1 MNAETIKDFLISLG
15 FDIDEAGGRKF
26 ESVVS
31 GVTMNAIK
39 MGAAVEAAALTVV
52 GFTTKIANSLDRLY
66 WQSQRTGATANNIR
80 AIGYAFSQ
88 AGGSVEGF
96 NGTLDNMARFL
107 RSTPGAEGF
116 LRNLGIQTRDAAGN
130 LRDTAQLVTLVG
142 DKLAKMPYYRA
153 NQYAQ
158 ILGIDESTL
167 LAMRR
172 GVKGFTS
179 DYQSML
185 QATGFD
191 SQKAAEQSNKFMTQ
205 MRGLANLFG
214 IMRDKI
220 GGNLAGGLAGN
231 LESFRKNILLNF
243 PKIEGTITAVLKKVL
258 SLADS
263 IMTLVYRGVQGVGD
277 LMRWW
282 DRLDEKTKGL
292 IKVLGG
298 LLLAWRVLNSAFLKS
313 PIGMITALIAALVLL
328 YDDYQTWKEGGDSLI
343 DWAKWQP
350 SIEKAIT
357 AIKDVVYWFDK
368 GATAIGGWDKAL
380 MAVAAYMGGRWALS
394 MLSAVARVTRGFG
407 PLLAAI
413 AAVETFRKVTD
424 IQEEAKKRGVSPADI
439 IREKMAAN
447 DKEGESFTNNLLGKV
462 GSWWDAARGALHA
475 GNEGVLPSRGLIGR
489 SSTPRGIRNN
499 NPGNLNYV
507 GQNGATLEDHATPR
521 FARFNSAFEGFAAL
535 GKQIKAY
542 YNGTSK
548 AAGYQKLQSVED
560 IISRFAP
567 ASENNTQAYINK
579 LSKMLGVGR
588 GDSLNIQDPKVLA
601 TLMNGITQ
609 IENGKNPYAPEMVL
623 KAAQSTLTTNDN
635 RTSNTS
641 SNNPVYNITVQGG
654 GDPHETARLT
664 GDAVEGVYRRQ
675 TRNMQTQVG

>member
-52 GFTTKIANSLDRLY
+52 GFTTKIASSLDRLY

-96 NGTLDNMARFL
+96 NGTLDNLARFL

-282 DRLDEKTKGL
+282 DRLDDTTKGL

-298 LLLAWRVLNSAFLKS
+298 LLLAWRMLNSAFLTS
-313 PIGMITALIAALVLL
+313 PIGMVTALIAALVAL
-328 YDDYQTWKEGGDSLI
+328 YDDYQVWKEGGDSLI
-343 DWAKWQP
+343 NWGKWKPEIDAAMKGIKELRDSIFSVGQEIAKLLNIDLKSWSLKGDIADLTKQFGEFGKMMTM
-350 SIEKAIT
+350 IGDLINAL
-357 AIKDVVYWFDK
+357 KDGNWSEV
-368 GATAIGGWDKAL
+368 GRLGKAL
-380 MAVAAYMGGRWALS
+380 LSQGRENPDALP
-394 MLSAVARVTRGFG
+394 A
-407 PLLAAI
+407 
-413 AAVETFRKVTD
+413 VTD
-424 IQEEAKKRGVSPADI
+424 SANSAADWVKDKTGFDPRSVGQWIRGQFSG
-439 IREKMAAN
+439 AN
-447 DKEGESFTNNLLGKV
+447 E
-462 GSWWDAARGALHA
+462 
-475 GNEGVLPSRGLIGR
+475 
-489 SSTPRGIRNN
+489 PRGIRNN

-588 GDSLNIQDPKVLA
+588 GDSLNIQDPQVLA

-623 KAAQSTLTTNDN
+623 KAAQSAVGAGG
-635 RTSNTS
+635 SNS
-641 SNNPVYNITVQGG
+641 SVFNINVQGG
-654 GDPHETARLT
+654 GDPRETARLT

>member
-52 GFTTKIANSLDRLY
+52 GFTTKIASSLDRLY

-96 NGTLDNMARFL
+96 NGTLDNLARFL

-263 IMTLVYRGVQGVGD
+263 IMTLVYRGVQGAGD

-282 DRLDEKTKGL
+282 DRLDDTTKGL

-298 LLLAWRVLNSAFLKS
+298 LLLAWRMLNSAFLTS
-313 PIGMITALIAALVLL
+313 PIGMVTALIAALVAL
-328 YDDYQTWKEGGDSLI
+328 YDDYQVWKEGGDSLI
-343 DWAKWQP
+343 NWGKWKPEIDAAMKGIKELRDSIFSVGQEIAKLLNIDLKSWSLKGDIADLTKQFGEFGKMMTM
-350 SIEKAIT
+350 IGDLINAL
-357 AIKDVVYWFDK
+357 KDGNWSEV
-368 GATAIGGWDKAL
+368 GRLGKAL
-380 MAVAAYMGGRWALS
+380 LSQGRENPDALP
-394 MLSAVARVTRGFG
+394 A
-407 PLLAAI
+407 
-413 AAVETFRKVTD
+413 VTD
-424 IQEEAKKRGVSPADI
+424 SANSAADWVKDKTGFDPRSVGQWIRGQFSG
-439 IREKMAAN
+439 AN
-447 DKEGESFTNNLLGKV
+447 E
-462 GSWWDAARGALHA
+462 
-475 GNEGVLPSRGLIGR
+475 
-489 SSTPRGIRNN
+489 PRGIRNN
-499 NPGNLNYV
+499 NPGNLNYI
-507 GQNGATLEDHATPR
+507 GQNGATLEEHATPR

-579 LSKMLGVGR
+579 LSNMLGVGR
-588 GDSLNIQDPKVLA
+588 GDSLNIQDPQVLA

-623 KAAQSTLTTNDN
+623 KAAQSAVGAGG
-635 RTSNTS
+635 SNS
-641 SNNPVYNITVQGG
+641 SVFNINVQGG
-654 GDPHETARLT
+654 GDPRETARLT

>member
-15 FDIDEAGGRKF
+15 FDIDEAGSRNF
-26 ESVVS
+26 ETVVS
-31 GVTMNAIK
+31 GVTMNVVK

-52 GFTTKIANSLDRLY
+52 GFTTKIASGLDRLY

-96 NGTLDNMARFL
+96 NGTLDNLSRFL

-116 LRNLGIQTRDAAGN
+116 LRNLGVQTRDAAGN

-172 GVKGFTS
+172 GVQGFTA
-179 DYQSML
+179 DYQGML

-205 MRGLANLFG
+205 MRGLTNLFG

-243 PKIEGTITAVLKKVL
+243 PKIEGTITALLKKVL

-263 IMTLVYRGVQGVGD
+263 IITLVYRGVQGAGD

-282 DRLDEKTKGL
+282 DRLDDKTKGL
-292 IKVLGG
+292 VKVLGG
-298 LLLAWRVLNSAFLKS
+298 LLVAWKVLNSAFLTS

-350 SIEKAIT
+350 DIEKAKQAMLWIRDKLLEL
-357 AIKDVVYWFDK
+357 KDAVGGWKTTLEIFAGFIAVTWASK
-368 GATAIGGWDKAL
+368 MVGAIGSVTKSVGGLSKAL
-380 MAVAAYMGGRWALS
+380 GG
-394 MLSAVARVTRGFG
+394 
-407 PLLAAI
+407 
-413 AAVETFRKVTD
+413 
-424 IQEEAKKRGVSPADI
+424 
-439 IREKMAAN
+439 
-447 DKEGESFTNNLLGKV
+447 LGKV
-462 GSWWDAARGALHA
+462 GTIGALLALEEQVAKPLEEKFSWLKDNPITNLLNNLPGSDTVNEWGKSILPWRRDEVDQHGQSVKRPRPTKDGAALLGWLQPTLGKLEALYNLPA
-475 GNEGVLPSRGLIGR
+475 GLLRSVAITESSGNQFAVSGAGAKGLFQFMPGTARDMGLRGNDVFDPEKSAAAAAKYLSQLLKMNGGDLEKALASYNWGIGNVQKHGMGLMPQETRNYIPRVLS
-489 SSTPRGIRNN
+489 NM
-499 NPGNLNYV
+499 PGSAGG
-507 GQNGATLEDHATPR
+507 GQGATT
-521 FARFNSAFEGFAAL
+521 FN
-535 GKQIKAY
+535 
-542 YNGTSK
+542 
-548 AAGYQKLQSVED
+548 
-560 IISRFAP
+560 
-567 ASENNTQAYINK
+567 IN
-579 LSKMLGVGR
+579 
-588 GDSLNIQDPKVLA
+588 
-601 TLMNGITQ
+601 
-609 IENGKNPYAPEMVL
+609 
-623 KAAQSTLTTNDN
+623 
-635 RTSNTS
+635 
-641 SNNPVYNITVQGG
+641 VQGG
-654 GDPHETARLT
+654 GDPRETARLT

>member
-31 GVTMNAIK
+31 GVTINAVK

-52 GFTTKIANSLDRLY
+52 GFTTKIASSLDRLY

-96 NGTLDNMARFL
+96 NGTLDNLARFL

-282 DRLDEKTKGL
+282 DRLDDTTKGL

-298 LLLAWRVLNSAFLKS
+298 LLLAWRMLNSAFLTS
-313 PIGMITALIAALVLL
+313 PIGMVTALMAALVAL
-328 YDDYQTWKEGGDSLI
+328 YDDYQVWKEGGDSLI
-343 DWAKWQP
+343 NWGKWKPEIDAAMKGIKELRDSIFSVGQEIAKLLNIDLKSWSLKGDIADLTKQFGEFGKMMKM
-350 SIEKAIT
+350 IGDLINAL
-357 AIKDVVYWFDK
+357 KDGNWSEV
-368 GATAIGGWDKAL
+368 GRLGKAL
-380 MAVAAYMGGRWALS
+380 LSQGQGNPDALP
-394 MLSAVARVTRGFG
+394 A
-407 PLLAAI
+407 
-413 AAVETFRKVTD
+413 VTD
-424 IQEEAKKRGVSPADI
+424 SANSAADWVKDKTGFDPRSVGQWIRGQFSG
-439 IREKMAAN
+439 AN
-447 DKEGESFTNNLLGKV
+447 E
-462 GSWWDAARGALHA
+462 
-475 GNEGVLPSRGLIGR
+475 
-489 SSTPRGIRNN
+489 PRGIRNN

-507 GQNGATLEDHATPR
+507 GQSGATLEDHATPR

-588 GDSLNIQDPKVLA
+588 GDSLNIQDPQVLA

-609 IENGKNPYAPEMVL
+609 IENGKNPYAPDMVL
-623 KAAQSTLTTNDN
+623 KAAQSAVGAGG
-635 RTSNTS
+635 SNS
-641 SNNPVYNITVQGG
+641 SVFNINVQGG
-654 GDPHETARLT
+654 GDPRETARLT

>member
-52 GFTTKIANSLDRLY
+52 GFTTKIASGLDRLY

-96 NGTLDNMARFL
+96 NGTLDNLARFL

-263 IMTLVYRGVQGVGD
+263 IMTLVYRGVQGAGD

-282 DRLDEKTKGL
+282 DRLDDTTKGL

-298 LLLAWRVLNSAFLKS
+298 LLLAWRLLNSAFLTS
-313 PIGMITALIAALVLL
+313 PIGMVTALIAALVAL
-328 YDDYQTWKEGGDSLI
+328 YDDYQVWKEGGDSLI
-343 DWAKWQP
+343 NWGKWKPEIDAAMKGMKELRDSIFSVGREIAKLLNIDLKSWSLKGDIADLTKQFGEFGKMMTM
-350 SIEKAIT
+350 IGDLINAL
-357 AIKDVVYWFDK
+357 KDGNWSEV
-368 GATAIGGWDKAL
+368 GRLGKAL
-380 MAVAAYMGGRWALS
+380 LSQGQGNPDALP
-394 MLSAVARVTRGFG
+394 A
-407 PLLAAI
+407 
-413 AAVETFRKVTD
+413 VTD
-424 IQEEAKKRGVSPADI
+424 SANSAADWVKDKTGFDPRSVGQWIRGQFSG
-439 IREKMAAN
+439 AN
-447 DKEGESFTNNLLGKV
+447 E
-462 GSWWDAARGALHA
+462 
-475 GNEGVLPSRGLIGR
+475 
-489 SSTPRGIRNN
+489 PRGIRNN

-507 GQNGATLEDHATPR
+507 GQNGAMLEDHATPR

-588 GDSLNIQDPKVLA
+588 GDSLNIQDPQVLA

-623 KAAQSTLTTNDN
+623 KAAQSAVGAGG
-635 RTSNTS
+635 SNS
-641 SNNPVYNITVQGG
+641 SVFNINVQGG
-654 GDPHETARLT
+654 GDPRETARLT

>member
-80 AIGYAFSQ
+80 TIGYAFSQ

-96 NGTLDNMARFL
+96 NGTLDNLARFL

-263 IMTLVYRGVQGVGD
+263 IMTLVYRGVQGAGD

-282 DRLDEKTKGL
+282 DRLDDTTKGL

-298 LLLAWRVLNSAFLKS
+298 LLLAWRMLNSAFLTS
-313 PIGMITALIAALVLL
+313 PIGMVTALIAALVAL
-328 YDDYQTWKEGGDSLI
+328 YDDYQVWKEGGDSLI
-343 DWAKWQP
+343 NWGKWKPEIDAAMKGIKELRDSIFSVGQEIAKLLNIDLKSWSLKGDIADLTKQFGEFGKMMTM
-350 SIEKAIT
+350 IGDLINAL
-357 AIKDVVYWFDK
+357 KDGNWSEV
-368 GATAIGGWDKAL
+368 GRLGKAL
-380 MAVAAYMGGRWALS
+380 LSQGQGNPDALP
-394 MLSAVARVTRGFG
+394 A
-407 PLLAAI
+407 
-413 AAVETFRKVTD
+413 VTD
-424 IQEEAKKRGVSPADI
+424 SANSAAEWVKDKTGFDPRSVGQWIRGQFS
-439 IREKMAAN
+439 
-447 DKEGESFTNNLLGKV
+447 G
-462 GSWWDAARGALHA
+462 
-475 GNEGVLPSRGLIGR
+475 GNE
-489 SSTPRGIRNN
+489 PRGIRNN

-588 GDSLNIQDPKVLA
+588 GDSLNIQDPQVLA

-623 KAAQSTLTTNDN
+623 KAAQSAVGAGG
-635 RTSNTS
+635 SNS
-641 SNNPVYNITVQGG
+641 SVFNINVQGG
-654 GDPHETARLT
+654 GDPRETARLT

>member
-52 GFTTKIANSLDRLY
+52 GFTTKIASSLDRLY

-96 NGTLDNMARFL
+96 NGTLDNLARFL

-263 IMTLVYRGVQGVGD
+263 IMTLVYRGVQGAGD

-282 DRLDEKTKGL
+282 DRLDDTTKGL

-298 LLLAWRVLNSAFLKS
+298 LLLAWRMLNSAFLTS
-313 PIGMITALIAALVLL
+313 PIGMVTALIAALVAL
-328 YDDYQTWKEGGDSLI
+328 YDDYQVWKEGGDSLI
-343 DWAKWQP
+343 NWGKWNPEIDAAVKGIKELRDSIFSVGQEIAKLLNIDLKSWSLKGDIADLTKQFGEFGKMMTM
-350 SIEKAIT
+350 IGDLINAL
-357 AIKDVVYWFDK
+357 KDGNWSEV
-368 GATAIGGWDKAL
+368 GRLGKAL
-380 MAVAAYMGGRWALS
+380 LSQGQGNPDALP
-394 MLSAVARVTRGFG
+394 A
-407 PLLAAI
+407 
-413 AAVETFRKVTD
+413 VTD
-424 IQEEAKKRGVSPADI
+424 SANSAADWVKDKTGFDPRSVGQWIRGQFSG
-439 IREKMAAN
+439 AN
-447 DKEGESFTNNLLGKV
+447 E
-462 GSWWDAARGALHA
+462 
-475 GNEGVLPSRGLIGR
+475 
-489 SSTPRGIRNN
+489 PRGIRNN

-507 GQNGATLEDHATPR
+507 GQNGATLEEHSTPR

-588 GDSLNIQDPKVLA
+588 GDLLNIQDPQVLA

-623 KAAQSTLTTNDN
+623 KAAQSAVGAGG
-635 RTSNTS
+635 SNS
-641 SNNPVYNITVQGG
+641 SVFNINVQGG
-654 GDPHETARLT
+654 GDPRETARLT

>member
-52 GFTTKIANSLDRLY
+52 GFTTKIASSLDRLY

-96 NGTLDNMARFL
+96 NGTLDNLARFL

-263 IMTLVYRGVQGVGD
+263 IMTLVYRGVQGAGD

-282 DRLDEKTKGL
+282 DRLDDTTKGL

-298 LLLAWRVLNSAFLKS
+298 LLLAWRLLNSAFLTS
-313 PIGMITALIAALVLL
+313 PIGMVTALIAALVAL
-328 YDDYQTWKEGGDSLI
+328 YDDYQVWKEGGDSLI
-343 DWAKWQP
+343 NWGKWKPEIDAAMKGIKELRDSIFSVGQEIAKLLNIDLKSWSLKGDIADLTKQFGEFGKMMTM
-350 SIEKAIT
+350 IGDLINAL
-357 AIKDVVYWFDK
+357 KDGNWSEV
-368 GATAIGGWDKAL
+368 GRLGKAL
-380 MAVAAYMGGRWALS
+380 LSQGQGNPDALP
-394 MLSAVARVTRGFG
+394 A
-407 PLLAAI
+407 
-413 AAVETFRKVTD
+413 VTD
-424 IQEEAKKRGVSPADI
+424 SANSAADWVKDKTGFDPRSVGQWIRGQFSG
-439 IREKMAAN
+439 AN
-447 DKEGESFTNNLLGKV
+447 E
-462 GSWWDAARGALHA
+462 
-475 GNEGVLPSRGLIGR
+475 
-489 SSTPRGIRNN
+489 PRGIRNN

-588 GDSLNIQDPKVLA
+588 GDSLNIQDPQVLA

-623 KAAQSTLTTNDN
+623 KAAQSAVGAGG
-635 RTSNTS
+635 SNS
-641 SNNPVYNITVQGG
+641 SVFNINVQGG
-654 GDPHETARLT
+654 GDPRETARLT

>member
-39 MGAAVEAAALTVV
+39 MGTAVEAAALTVV
-52 GFTTKIANSLDRLY
+52 GFTTKIASSLDRLY

-96 NGTLDNMARFL
+96 NGTLDNLARFL

-263 IMTLVYRGVQGVGD
+263 IMTLVYRGVQGAGD

-282 DRLDEKTKGL
+282 DRLDDTTKGL

-298 LLLAWRVLNSAFLKS
+298 LLLAWRMLNSAFLTS
-313 PIGMITALIAALVLL
+313 PIGMVTALIAALVAL
-328 YDDYQTWKEGGDSLI
+328 YDDYQVWKEGGDSLI
-343 DWAKWQP
+343 NWGKWKPEIDAAMKGMKELRDSIFSVGQEIAKLLNIDLKSWSLKGDIADLTKQFGEFGKMMTM
-350 SIEKAIT
+350 IGDLINAL
-357 AIKDVVYWFDK
+357 KDGNWSEV
-368 GATAIGGWDKAL
+368 GRLGKAL
-380 MAVAAYMGGRWALS
+380 LSQGRENPDALP
-394 MLSAVARVTRGFG
+394 A
-407 PLLAAI
+407 
-413 AAVETFRKVTD
+413 VTD
-424 IQEEAKKRGVSPADI
+424 SANSAADWVKDKTGFDPRSVGQWIRGQFSG
-439 IREKMAAN
+439 AN
-447 DKEGESFTNNLLGKV
+447 E
-462 GSWWDAARGALHA
+462 
-475 GNEGVLPSRGLIGR
+475 
-489 SSTPRGIRNN
+489 PRGIRNN

-507 GQNGATLEDHATPR
+507 GQNSATLEDHATPR

-588 GDSLNIQDPKVLA
+588 GDSLNIQDPQVLA

-623 KAAQSTLTTNDN
+623 KAAQSAVGAGG
-635 RTSNTS
+635 SNS
-641 SNNPVYNITVQGG
+641 SVFNINVQGG
-654 GDPHETARLT
+654 GDPRETARLT

>member
-39 MGAAVEAAALTVV
+39 MGAAVEAAALTIV
-52 GFTTKIANSLDRLY
+52 GFTTKIASSLDRLY

-96 NGTLDNMARFL
+96 NGTLDNLARFL

-263 IMTLVYRGVQGVGD
+263 IMTLVYRGVQGAGD

-282 DRLDEKTKGL
+282 DRLDDTTKGL

-298 LLLAWRVLNSAFLKS
+298 LLLAWRMLNSAFLTS
-313 PIGMITALIAALVLL
+313 PIGMVTVLIAALVAL
-328 YDDYQTWKEGGDSLI
+328 YDDYQVWKEGGDSLI
-343 DWAKWQP
+343 NWGKWKPEIDAAMKGIKELRDSIFSVGQEIAKLLNIDLKSWSLKGDIADLTKQFGEFGKMMTM
-350 SIEKAIT
+350 IGDLINAL
-357 AIKDVVYWFDK
+357 KDGNWSEV
-368 GATAIGGWDKAL
+368 GRLGKAL
-380 MAVAAYMGGRWALS
+380 LSQGQGNPDALP
-394 MLSAVARVTRGFG
+394 A
-407 PLLAAI
+407 
-413 AAVETFRKVTD
+413 VTD
-424 IQEEAKKRGVSPADI
+424 SANSAADWVKDKTGFDPRSVGQWIRGQFSG
-439 IREKMAAN
+439 AN
-447 DKEGESFTNNLLGKV
+447 E
-462 GSWWDAARGALHA
+462 
-475 GNEGVLPSRGLIGR
+475 
-489 SSTPRGIRNN
+489 PRGIRNN

-588 GDSLNIQDPKVLA
+588 GDSLNIQDPQVLA

-623 KAAQSTLTTNDN
+623 KAAQSAVGAGG
-635 RTSNTS
+635 SNS
-641 SNNPVYNITVQGG
+641 SVFNINVQGG
-654 GDPHETARLT
+654 GDPRETARLT

>member
-26 ESVVS
+26 EAVVS
-31 GVTMNAIK
+31 GVTLNVIK
-39 MGAAVEAAALTVV
+39 MGVAVEAAALTVV
-52 GFTTKIANSLDRLY
+52 GFTTKIASGLDKLY

-96 NGTLDNMARFL
+96 NGTLDNLSRFL

-116 LRNLGIQTRDAAGN
+116 LRNLGIQTRDANGN

-158 ILGIDESTL
+158 ILGIDENTL

-172 GVKGFTS
+172 GVQGFTS
-179 DYQSML
+179 DYQGML

-205 MRGLANLFG
+205 MRGLTSLFG

-220 GGNLAGGLAGN
+220 GGNLAGGLADN
-231 LESFRKNILLNF
+231 LERLRKNILLNF

-277 LMRWW
+277 LIKWW
-282 DRLDEKTKGL
+282 DKLDSGTQHL
-292 IKVLGG
+292 IQVLGG
-298 LLLAWRVLNSAFLKS
+298 LLVAWRVLNSAFLTS
-313 PIGMITALIAALVLL
+313 PIGIISALAASLVLL
-328 YDDYQTWKEGGDSLI
+328 YDDYKTWKEGGNSLI
-343 DWAKWQP
+343 DWKSWEPGVKKAEKFIDDI
-350 SIEKAIT
+350 SKAI
-357 AIKDVVYWFDK
+357 K
-368 GATAIGGWDKAL
+368 
-380 MAVAAYMGGRWALS
+380 S
-394 MLSAVARVTRGFG
+394 
-407 PLLAAI
+407 
-413 AAVETFRKVTD
+413 
-424 IQEEAKKRGVSPADI
+424 
-439 IREKMAAN
+439 
-447 DKEGESFTNNLLGKV
+447 LGKV
-462 GSWWDAARGALHA
+462 LDDFQAKHKWAADFIQKGALPGEDAVSDAGTKFRTWLKDKTGISINLDEEPKQHA
-475 GNEGVLPSRGLIGR
+475 QSA
-489 SSTPRGIRNN
+489 SAPRGIRNN

-507 GQNGATLEDHATPR
+507 GQNGATLENHATPR

-567 ASENNTQAYINK
+567 ASENNTQGYINK

-588 GDSLNIQDPKVLA
+588 GDSLNIHDPQVLA

-623 KAAQSTLTTNDN
+623 KAAQSTVGAGGG
-635 RTSNTS
+635 
-641 SNNPVYNITVQGG
+641 SNNPVFNIKVQGG
-654 GDPHETARLT
+654 GDPRETARLT
-664 GDAVEGVYRRQ
+664 GNAVEGVYRRQ
-675 TRNMQTQVG
+675 IRNMQSQVG

>member
-96 NGTLDNMARFL
+96 NGTLDNLARFL

-243 PKIEGTITAVLKKVL
+243 PKIEGTITAMLKKVL

-263 IMTLVYRGVQGVGD
+263 IMTLVYRGVQGAGD

-282 DRLDEKTKGL
+282 DRLDDTTKGL

-298 LLLAWRVLNSAFLKS
+298 LLLAWRMLNSAFLTS
-313 PIGMITALIAALVLL
+313 PIGMVTALIAALVAL
-328 YDDYQTWKEGGDSLI
+328 YDDYQVWKEGGDSLI
-343 DWAKWQP
+343 NWGKWKPEIDAAMKGMKELRDSIFSVGQEIAKLLNIDLKSWSLKGDIADLTKQFGEFGKMMTM
-350 SIEKAIT
+350 IGDLINAL
-357 AIKDVVYWFDK
+357 KDGNWSEV
-368 GATAIGGWDKAL
+368 GRLGKAL
-380 MAVAAYMGGRWALS
+380 LSQGKGNPDALP
-394 MLSAVARVTRGFG
+394 A
-407 PLLAAI
+407 
-413 AAVETFRKVTD
+413 VTD
-424 IQEEAKKRGVSPADI
+424 SANSAAEWVKDKTGFDPRSVGQWIRGQFS
-439 IREKMAAN
+439 
-447 DKEGESFTNNLLGKV
+447 G
-462 GSWWDAARGALHA
+462 
-475 GNEGVLPSRGLIGR
+475 GNE
-489 SSTPRGIRNN
+489 PRGIRNN

-588 GDSLNIQDPKVLA
+588 GDSLNIQDPQVLA

-623 KAAQSTLTTNDN
+623 KAAQSAVGAGG
-635 RTSNTS
+635 SNS
-641 SNNPVYNITVQGG
+641 SVFNINVQGG
-654 GDPHETARLT
+654 GDPRETARLT

>member
-31 GVTMNAIK
+31 GVAMNAIK

-52 GFTTKIANSLDRLY
+52 GFTTKIASGLDRLY

-96 NGTLDNMARFL
+96 NGTLDNLARFL

-263 IMTLVYRGVQGVGD
+263 IMTLVYRGVQGAGD

-282 DRLDEKTKGL
+282 DRLDDTTKGL

-298 LLLAWRVLNSAFLKS
+298 LLLAWRMLNSAFLTS
-313 PIGMITALIAALVLL
+313 PIGMVTALIAALVAL
-328 YDDYQTWKEGGDSLI
+328 YDDYQVWKEGGDSLI
-343 DWAKWQP
+343 NWGKWKPEIDAAMKGMKELRDSIFSVGQEIAKLLNIDLKSWSLKGDIADLTKQFGEFGKMMTM
-350 SIEKAIT
+350 IGDLINAL
-357 AIKDVVYWFDK
+357 KDGNWSEVRRL
-368 GATAIGGWDKAL
+368 GKAL
-380 MAVAAYMGGRWALS
+380 LSQGKGNPDALP
-394 MLSAVARVTRGFG
+394 A
-407 PLLAAI
+407 
-413 AAVETFRKVTD
+413 VTD
-424 IQEEAKKRGVSPADI
+424 SANSAADWVKDKTGFDPRSVGQWIRGQFSG
-439 IREKMAAN
+439 AN
-447 DKEGESFTNNLLGKV
+447 E
-462 GSWWDAARGALHA
+462 
-475 GNEGVLPSRGLIGR
+475 
-489 SSTPRGIRNN
+489 PRGIRNN

-588 GDSLNIQDPKVLA
+588 GDSLNIQDPQVLA

-623 KAAQSTLTTNDN
+623 KAAQSAVGAGG
-635 RTSNTS
+635 SNS
-641 SNNPVYNITVQGG
+641 SVFNINVQGG
-654 GDPHETARLT
+654 GDPRETARLT

>member
-39 MGAAVEAAALTVV
+39 MGAAVEAAALTIV

-88 AGGSVEGF
+88 AGGSVEGV
-96 NGTLDNMARFL
+96 NGTLDNLARFL

-205 MRGLANLFG
+205 MRGLASLFG

-263 IMTLVYRGVQGVGD
+263 IMTLVYRGVQGAGD

-282 DRLDEKTKGL
+282 DRLDDTTKGL

-298 LLLAWRVLNSAFLKS
+298 LLLAWRMLNSAFLTS
-313 PIGMITALIAALVLL
+313 PIGMVTALIAALVAL
-328 YDDYQTWKEGGDSLI
+328 YDDYQVWKEGGDSLI
-343 DWAKWQP
+343 NWGKWKPEIDAAMKGIKELRDSIFSVGQEIAKLLNIDLKSWSLKGDIADLTKQFGEFGKMMTM
-350 SIEKAIT
+350 IGDLINAL
-357 AIKDVVYWFDK
+357 KDGNWSEV
-368 GATAIGGWDKAL
+368 GRLGKAL
-380 MAVAAYMGGRWALS
+380 LSQGKGNPDALP
-394 MLSAVARVTRGFG
+394 A
-407 PLLAAI
+407 
-413 AAVETFRKVTD
+413 VTD
-424 IQEEAKKRGVSPADI
+424 SANSAAEWVKDKTGFDPRSVGQWIRGQFS
-439 IREKMAAN
+439 
-447 DKEGESFTNNLLGKV
+447 G
-462 GSWWDAARGALHA
+462 
-475 GNEGVLPSRGLIGR
+475 GNE
-489 SSTPRGIRNN
+489 PRGIRNN

-588 GDSLNIQDPKVLA
+588 GDSLNIQDPQVLA

-623 KAAQSTLTTNDN
+623 KAAQSAVGAGGLN
-635 RTSNTS
+635 S
-641 SNNPVYNITVQGG
+641 SVFNINVQGG
-654 GDPHETARLT
+654 GDPRETARLT

>member
-26 ESVVS
+26 ESMVS

-52 GFTTKIANSLDRLY
+52 GFTTKIASGLDRLY

-96 NGTLDNMARFL
+96 NGTLDNLARFL

-263 IMTLVYRGVQGVGD
+263 IMTLVYRGVQGAGD

-282 DRLDEKTKGL
+282 NRLDDTTKGL

-298 LLLAWRVLNSAFLKS
+298 LLLAWRMLNSAFLTS
-313 PIGMITALIAALVLL
+313 PIGMVTALIAALVAL
-328 YDDYQTWKEGGDSLI
+328 YDDYQVWKEGGDSLI
-343 DWAKWQP
+343 NWGKWKPEIDAAMKGMKELRDSIFSVGQEIAKLLNIDLKSWSLKGDIADLTKQFGEFGKMMTM
-350 SIEKAIT
+350 IGDLINAL
-357 AIKDVVYWFDK
+357 KDGNWSEV
-368 GATAIGGWDKAL
+368 GRLGKAL
-380 MAVAAYMGGRWALS
+380 LSQGKGNPDALP
-394 MLSAVARVTRGFG
+394 A
-407 PLLAAI
+407 
-413 AAVETFRKVTD
+413 VTD
-424 IQEEAKKRGVSPADI
+424 SANSAADWVKDKTGFDPRSVGQWIRGQFSG
-439 IREKMAAN
+439 AN
-447 DKEGESFTNNLLGKV
+447 E
-462 GSWWDAARGALHA
+462 
-475 GNEGVLPSRGLIGR
+475 
-489 SSTPRGIRNN
+489 PRGIRNN

-588 GDSLNIQDPKVLA
+588 GDSLNIQDPQVLA

-623 KAAQSTLTTNDN
+623 KAAQSAVGVGG
-635 RTSNTS
+635 SNS
-641 SNNPVYNITVQGG
+641 SVFNINVQGG
-654 GDPHETARLT
+654 GDPRETARLT

>member
-52 GFTTKIANSLDRLY
+52 GFTTKIASGLDRLY

-243 PKIEGTITAVLKKVL
+243 PKIEGTITAMLKKVL

-263 IMTLVYRGVQGVGD
+263 IMTLVYRGVQGAGD

-282 DRLDEKTKGL
+282 DRLDDTTKGL

-298 LLLAWRVLNSAFLKS
+298 LLVAWRMLNSAFLTS
-313 PIGMITALIAALVLL
+313 PIGMVTALIAALVAL
-328 YDDYQTWKEGGDSLI
+328 YDDYQVWKEGGDSLI
-343 DWAKWQP
+343 NWGKWKPEIDAAMKGMKELRGSIFNVGQEIAKLMNIDLKSWSLKGDIADLTKQFGEFGKMVTM
-350 SIEKAIT
+350 IGDLINAL
-357 AIKDVVYWFDK
+357 KDGNWSEV
-368 GATAIGGWDKAL
+368 GRLGKAL
-380 MAVAAYMGGRWALS
+380 LSQGRENPDALP
-394 MLSAVARVTRGFG
+394 A
-407 PLLAAI
+407 
-413 AAVETFRKVTD
+413 VTD
-424 IQEEAKKRGVSPADI
+424 SANNAADWVKDKTGFDPRSVGQWIRGQFSG
-439 IREKMAAN
+439 AN
-447 DKEGESFTNNLLGKV
+447 E
-462 GSWWDAARGALHA
+462 
-475 GNEGVLPSRGLIGR
+475 
-489 SSTPRGIRNN
+489 PRGIRNN

-588 GDSLNIQDPKVLA
+588 GDSLNIQDPQVLA

>member
-15 FDIDEAGGRKF
+15 FDIDDAGSRKF

-31 GVTMNAIK
+31 GVTLNVIK

-52 GFTTKIANSLDRLY
+52 GFTTKIASGLDKLY

-96 NGTLDNMARFL
+96 NGTLDNVARFL

-116 LRNLGIQTRDAAGN
+116 LRNLGIQTRDANGN

-158 ILGIDESTL
+158 ILGIDENTL

-172 GVKGFTS
+172 GVQGFTS
-179 DYQSML
+179 DYQGML

-205 MRGLANLFG
+205 MRGLTSLFG

-220 GGNLAGGLAGN
+220 GGNLAGGLADN
-231 LESFRKNILLNF
+231 IERFRKNILLNF

-263 IMTLVYRGVQGVGD
+263 IMTLVYRGIQGVGD
-277 LMRWW
+277 LMKWW
-282 DRLDEKTKGL
+282 DRLDDKTKGL

-298 LLLAWRVLNSAFLKS
+298 LLVAWRLLNSAFLTS

-350 SIEKAIT
+350 DIEKAKH
-357 AIKDVVYWFDK
+357 A
-368 GATAIGGWDKAL
+368 
-380 MAVAAYMGGRWALS
+380 
-394 MLSAVARVTRGFG
+394 MLW
-407 PLLAAI
+407 
-413 AAVETFRKVTD
+413 
-424 IQEEAKKRGVSPADI
+424 
-439 IREKMAAN
+439 IREKLLDLKDAVGGWQTALEIFAGFIAVTWAA
-447 DKEGESFTNNLLGKV
+447 KMVGAIGSVTKSVGGLSKALGGLGKM
-462 GSWWDAARGALHA
+462 GTIGALLAIEEQVAKPLEEKYSWLKNNPITRFLNNPPGMDAVDEWGKKILPWRRDEPEQHA
-475 GNEGVLPSRGLIGR
+475 QSA
-489 SSTPRGIRNN
+489 SAPRGIRNN

-507 GQNGATLEDHATPR
+507 GQNGATLENHATPR

-567 ASENNTQAYINK
+567 ASENNTQGYIDK

-623 KAAQSTLTTNDN
+623 KAAESSLTTNDN
-635 RTSNTS
+635 RTNS
-641 SNNPVYNITVQGG
+641 SNPIFQISVQGG
-654 GDPHETARLT
+654 GDPRETARLT

-675 TRNMQTQVG
+675 TRNLQTQVG

>member
-31 GVTMNAIK
+31 GVTMNAVK

-52 GFTTKIANSLDRLY
+52 GFTTKIASSLDRLY

-96 NGTLDNMARFL
+96 NGTLDNLARFL

-263 IMTLVYRGVQGVGD
+263 IMTLVYRGVQGAGD

-282 DRLDEKTKGL
+282 DRLDDTTKGL

-298 LLLAWRVLNSAFLKS
+298 LLLAWRMLNSAFLTS
-313 PIGMITALIAALVLL
+313 PIGMVTALIAALVAL
-328 YDDYQTWKEGGDSLI
+328 YDDYQVWKEGGDSLI
-343 DWAKWQP
+343 NWGKWKPEIDAAMKGMKELRDSIFSVGQEIAKLLNIDLKSWSLKGDIADLTKQFGEFGKMMTM
-350 SIEKAIT
+350 IGDLINAL
-357 AIKDVVYWFDK
+357 KDGNWSEV
-368 GATAIGGWDKAL
+368 GRLGKAL
-380 MAVAAYMGGRWALS
+380 LSQGKGNPDALP
-394 MLSAVARVTRGFG
+394 A
-407 PLLAAI
+407 
-413 AAVETFRKVTD
+413 VTD
-424 IQEEAKKRGVSPADI
+424 SANSAAEWVKDKTGFDPRSVGQWIRGQFS
-439 IREKMAAN
+439 
-447 DKEGESFTNNLLGKV
+447 G
-462 GSWWDAARGALHA
+462 
-475 GNEGVLPSRGLIGR
+475 GNE
-489 SSTPRGIRNN
+489 PRGIRNN

-588 GDSLNIQDPKVLA
+588 GDSLNIQDPQVLA

-623 KAAQSTLTTNDN
+623 KAAQSAVGAGG
-635 RTSNTS
+635 SNS
-641 SNNPVYNITVQGG
+641 SVFNINVQGG
-654 GDPHETARLT
+654 GDPRETARLT

>member
-31 GVTMNAIK
+31 GVTMSAIK

-52 GFTTKIANSLDRLY
+52 GFTTKIASGLDRLY

-96 NGTLDNMARFL
+96 NGTLDNLARFL

-263 IMTLVYRGVQGVGD
+263 IMTLVYRGVQGAGD

-282 DRLDEKTKGL
+282 DRLDDKTKGL

-298 LLLAWRVLNSAFLKS
+298 LLVAWRVLNSAFVNS
-313 PIGMITALIAALVLL
+313 PIGMITALAATLIAL
-328 YDDYQTWKEGGDSLI
+328 YDDYRTWKEGGDSLI
-343 DWAKWQP
+343 NWGKWKPEIDAAMKGIKELRDSIFSVGQEIAKLLNIDLKSWSLKGDIADLTKQFGEFGKMMTM
-350 SIEKAIT
+350 IGDLINAL
-357 AIKDVVYWFDK
+357 KDGNWSEV
-368 GATAIGGWDKAL
+368 GRLGKAL
-380 MAVAAYMGGRWALS
+380 LSQGQGNPDALP
-394 MLSAVARVTRGFG
+394 A
-407 PLLAAI
+407 
-413 AAVETFRKVTD
+413 VTD
-424 IQEEAKKRGVSPADI
+424 SANSAADWVKDKTGFDPRSVGQWIRGQFSG
-439 IREKMAAN
+439 AN
-447 DKEGESFTNNLLGKV
+447 E
-462 GSWWDAARGALHA
+462 
-475 GNEGVLPSRGLIGR
+475 
-489 SSTPRGIRNN
+489 PRGIRNN

-588 GDSLNIQDPKVLA
+588 GDSLNIQDPQVLA

-623 KAAQSTLTTNDN
+623 KAAQSAVGAGG
-635 RTSNTS
+635 SNS
-641 SNNPVYNITVQGG
+641 SVFNINVQGG
-654 GDPHETARLT
+654 GDPRETARLT

>member
-1 MNAETIKDFLISLG
+1 M
-15 FDIDEAGGRKF
+15 
-26 ESVVS
+26 
-31 GVTMNAIK
+31 GV
-39 MGAAVEAAALTVV
+39 AVEAAALTVV
-52 GFTTKIANSLDRLY
+52 GFTTKIASGLDKLY
-66 WQSQRTGATANNIR
+66 WQSQRTGATSNNIR

-96 NGTLDNMARFL
+96 NGTLDNLARFL

-116 LRNLGIQTRDAAGN
+116 LRNLGIQTRDANGN

-158 ILGIDESTL
+158 ILGIDENTL

-172 GVKGFTS
+172 GVQGFTS
-179 DYQSML
+179 DYQGML

-205 MRGLANLFG
+205 MRGLTSLFG

-231 LESFRKNILLNF
+231 LESFRKNILFNF

-263 IMTLVYRGVQGVGD
+263 IMTLVYRGVQGAGD
-277 LMRWW
+277 LIKWW
-282 DRLDEKTKGL
+282 DKLDSGTQHL
-292 IKVLGG
+292 IQVLGG
-298 LLLAWRVLNSAFLKS
+298 LLVAWRVLNSAFLTS
-313 PIGMITALIAALVLL
+313 PIGIISALAASLVLL
-328 YDDYQTWKEGGDSLI
+328 YDDYKTWKEGGNSLI
-343 DWAKWQP
+343 DWKSWEPGVKKAEKFIDDI
-350 SIEKAIT
+350 SKAI
-357 AIKDVVYWFDK
+357 K
-368 GATAIGGWDKAL
+368 
-380 MAVAAYMGGRWALS
+380 S
-394 MLSAVARVTRGFG
+394 
-407 PLLAAI
+407 
-413 AAVETFRKVTD
+413 
-424 IQEEAKKRGVSPADI
+424 
-439 IREKMAAN
+439 
-447 DKEGESFTNNLLGKV
+447 LGKTLDDFQAKHKWAADFIQK
-462 GSWWDAARGALHA
+462 GTLPGEDAVSDAGTKFRTWLKDKTGISINLDEEPEQHA
-475 GNEGVLPSRGLIGR
+475 QSA
-489 SSTPRGIRNN
+489 SAPRGIRNN

-507 GQNGATLEDHATPR
+507 GQNGATLENHATPR

-567 ASENNTQAYINK
+567 ASENNTQGYINK

-588 GDSLNIQDPKVLA
+588 GDSLNIHDPQVLA

-623 KAAQSTLTTNDN
+623 KAAQSTVGAAG
-635 RTSNTS
+635 SA
-641 SNNPVYNITVQGG
+641 NNPVFNINVQGG
-654 GDPHETARLT
+654 GDPRETARLT
-664 GDAVEGVYRRQ
+664 GNAVEGVYRRQ
-675 TRNMQTQVG
+675 TRNLQTQVG

>member
-52 GFTTKIANSLDRLY
+52 GFTTKIASSLDRLY

-96 NGTLDNMARFL
+96 NGTLDNLARFL

-263 IMTLVYRGVQGVGD
+263 IMTLVYRGVQGAGD

-282 DRLDEKTKGL
+282 DRLDDTTKGL

-298 LLLAWRVLNSAFLKS
+298 LLLAWRMLNSAFLTS
-313 PIGMITALIAALVLL
+313 PIGMVTALIAALVAL
-328 YDDYQTWKEGGDSLI
+328 YDDYQVWKEGGDSLI
-343 DWAKWQP
+343 NWGKWKPEIDAAMKGMKELRDSIFSVGQEIAKLLNIDLKSWSLKGDIADLTKQFGEFGKMMTM
-350 SIEKAIT
+350 IGDLINAL
-357 AIKDVVYWFDK
+357 KDGNWSEV
-368 GATAIGGWDKAL
+368 GRLGKAL
-380 MAVAAYMGGRWALS
+380 LSQGQGNPDALP
-394 MLSAVARVTRGFG
+394 A
-407 PLLAAI
+407 
-413 AAVETFRKVTD
+413 VTD
-424 IQEEAKKRGVSPADI
+424 SANSAADWVKDKTGFDPRSVGQWIRGQFSD
-439 IREKMAAN
+439 AN
-447 DKEGESFTNNLLGKV
+447 E
-462 GSWWDAARGALHA
+462 
-475 GNEGVLPSRGLIGR
+475 
-489 SSTPRGIRNN
+489 PRGIRNN

-588 GDSLNIQDPKVLA
+588 GDSLNIQDPQVLA

-623 KAAQSTLTTNDN
+623 KAAQSAVGAGG
-635 RTSNTS
+635 SNS
-641 SNNPVYNITVQGG
+641 SVFNINVQGG
-654 GDPHETARLT
+654 GDPRETARLT

>member
-31 GVTMNAIK
+31 GVTMNAVK

-52 GFTTKIANSLDRLY
+52 GFTTKIASSLDRLY

-96 NGTLDNMARFL
+96 NGTLDNLARFL

-282 DRLDEKTKGL
+282 DRLDDTTKGL

-298 LLLAWRVLNSAFLKS
+298 LLLAWRMLNSAFLTS
-313 PIGMITALIAALVLL
+313 PIGMVTALIAALVAL
-328 YDDYQTWKEGGDSLI
+328 YDDYQVWKEGGDSLI
-343 DWAKWQP
+343 NWGKWKP
-350 SIEKAIT
+350 EIDAAMKGIKELRDSIFSVGQEIARLLNIDLKSWSLKGDIADLTKQFGEFGKMMKMIGDLIN
-357 AIKDVVYWFDK
+357 ALKDGNWSEV
-368 GATAIGGWDKAL
+368 GRLGKAL
-380 MAVAAYMGGRWALS
+380 LSQGQGNPDALP
-394 MLSAVARVTRGFG
+394 A
-407 PLLAAI
+407 
-413 AAVETFRKVTD
+413 VTD
-424 IQEEAKKRGVSPADI
+424 SANSAADWVKDKTGFDPRSVGQWIRGQFSG
-439 IREKMAAN
+439 AN
-447 DKEGESFTNNLLGKV
+447 E
-462 GSWWDAARGALHA
+462 
-475 GNEGVLPSRGLIGR
+475 
-489 SSTPRGIRNN
+489 PRGIRNN

-507 GQNGATLEDHATPR
+507 GQSGATLEDHATPR

-588 GDSLNIQDPKVLA
+588 GDSLNIQDPQVLA

-609 IENGKNPYAPEMVL
+609 IENGKNPYAPDMVL
-623 KAAQSTLTTNDN
+623 KAAQSAVGAGG
-635 RTSNTS
+635 SNS
-641 SNNPVYNITVQGG
+641 SVFNINVQGG
-654 GDPHETARLT
+654 GDPRETARLT

>member
-31 GVTMNAIK
+31 GVTMNAVK

-52 GFTTKIANSLDRLY
+52 GFTTKIASGLDRLY

-96 NGTLDNMARFL
+96 NGTLDNLARFL

-263 IMTLVYRGVQGVGD
+263 IMTLVYRGVQGAGD

-282 DRLDEKTKGL
+282 DRLDDTTKGL

-298 LLLAWRVLNSAFLKS
+298 LLLAWRMLNSAFLTS
-313 PIGMITALIAALVLL
+313 PIGMVTALIAALVAL
-328 YDDYQTWKEGGDSLI
+328 YDDYQVWKEGGDSLI
-343 DWAKWQP
+343 NWGKWKPEIDAAMKGMKELRDSIFSVGQEIAKLLNIDLKSWSLKGDIADLTKQFGEFGKMMTM
-350 SIEKAIT
+350 IGDLINAL
-357 AIKDVVYWFDK
+357 KDGNWSEV
-368 GATAIGGWDKAL
+368 GRLGKAL
-380 MAVAAYMGGRWALS
+380 LSQGQGNPDALP
-394 MLSAVARVTRGFG
+394 A
-407 PLLAAI
+407 
-413 AAVETFRKVTD
+413 VTD
-424 IQEEAKKRGVSPADI
+424 SANSAADWVKDKTGFDPRSVGQWIRGQFSG
-439 IREKMAAN
+439 AN
-447 DKEGESFTNNLLGKV
+447 E
-462 GSWWDAARGALHA
+462 
-475 GNEGVLPSRGLIGR
+475 
-489 SSTPRGIRNN
+489 PRGIRNN

-507 GQNGATLEDHATPR
+507 GQNGAMLEDHATPR
-521 FARFNSAFEGFAAL
+521 FAR
-535 GKQIKAY
+535 
-542 YNGTSK
+542 
-548 AAGYQKLQSVED
+548 
-560 IISRFAP
+560 
-567 ASENNTQAYINK
+567 
-579 LSKMLGVGR
+579 
-588 GDSLNIQDPKVLA
+588 
-601 TLMNGITQ
+601 
-609 IENGKNPYAPEMVL
+609 
-623 KAAQSTLTTNDN
+623 
-635 RTSNTS
+635 
-641 SNNPVYNITVQGG
+641 
-654 GDPHETARLT
+654 
-664 GDAVEGVYRRQ
+664 
-675 TRNMQTQVG
+675 

>member
-26 ESVVS
+26 EAVVS
-31 GVTMNAIK
+31 GVTLNVIK
-39 MGAAVEAAALTVV
+39 MGVAVEAAALTVV
-52 GFTTKIANSLDRLY
+52 GFTTKIASGLDKLY

-88 AGGSVEGF
+88 AGGTVEGF
-96 NGTLDNMARFL
+96 NGTLDNVARFL

-116 LRNLGIQTRDAAGN
+116 LRNLGIQTRDANGK

-158 ILGIDESTL
+158 ILGIDENTL

-172 GVKGFTS
+172 GVQGFTS
-179 DYQSML
+179 DYQGML

-205 MRGLANLFG
+205 MRGLTGLFG

-231 LESFRKNILLNF
+231 LERFRKNILLNF

-277 LMRWW
+277 LIKWW
-282 DRLDEKTKGL
+282 DKLDSGTQHL
-292 IKVLGG
+292 IQVLGG
-298 LLLAWRVLNSAFLKS
+298 LLVAWRVLNSAFITS
-313 PIGMITALIAALVLL
+313 PIGIISALAASLVLL
-328 YDDYQTWKEGGDSLI
+328 YDDYKTWKEGGNSLI
-343 DWAKWQP
+343 DWKSWEPGVKKAEKFIDDI
-350 SIEKAIT
+350 SKAI
-357 AIKDVVYWFDK
+357 K
-368 GATAIGGWDKAL
+368 
-380 MAVAAYMGGRWALS
+380 S
-394 MLSAVARVTRGFG
+394 
-407 PLLAAI
+407 
-413 AAVETFRKVTD
+413 
-424 IQEEAKKRGVSPADI
+424 
-439 IREKMAAN
+439 
-447 DKEGESFTNNLLGKV
+447 LGKV
-462 GSWWDAARGALHA
+462 LDDFQAKHKWAADFIQKGTLPGEDAVSDAGTKFRTWLKDKTGISINLDEEPEQHA
-475 GNEGVLPSRGLIGR
+475 QSA
-489 SSTPRGIRNN
+489 SAPRGIRNN

-507 GQNGATLEDHATPR
+507 GQNGAALENHATPR
-521 FARFNSAFEGFAAL
+521 FARFNSAFEGFSAL

-548 AAGYQKLQSVED
+548 AAGYQKLQSVEA

-567 ASENNTQAYINK
+567 ASENNTQGYIDK

-588 GDSLNIQDPKVLA
+588 GDSLNIHDPQVLA

-623 KAAQSTLTTNDN
+623 KAAQSTVGA
-635 RTSNTS
+635 SGGAS
-641 SNNPVYNITVQGG
+641 NPVFNINVQGG
-654 GDPHETARLT
+654 GDPRETARLT
-664 GDAVEGVYRRQ
+664 GNAVEGVYRRQ
-675 TRNMQTQVG
+675 TRNLQTQVG

>member
-52 GFTTKIANSLDRLY
+52 GFTTKIASSLDRLY

-96 NGTLDNMARFL
+96 NGTLDNLARFL

-263 IMTLVYRGVQGVGD
+263 IMTLVYRGVQGAGE

-282 DRLDEKTKGL
+282 DRLDDTTKGL

-298 LLLAWRVLNSAFLKS
+298 LLLAWRLLNSAFLTS
-313 PIGMITALIAALVLL
+313 PIGMVTALIAALVAL
-328 YDDYQTWKEGGDSLI
+328 YDDYQVWKEGGDSLI
-343 DWAKWQP
+343 NWGKWKPEIDAAMKGMKELRDSIFSVGQEIAKLLNIDLKSWSLKGDIADLTKQFGEFGKMMTM
-350 SIEKAIT
+350 IGDLINAL
-357 AIKDVVYWFDK
+357 KDGNWSEV
-368 GATAIGGWDKAL
+368 GRLGKAL
-380 MAVAAYMGGRWALS
+380 LSQGQGNPDALP
-394 MLSAVARVTRGFG
+394 A
-407 PLLAAI
+407 
-413 AAVETFRKVTD
+413 VTD
-424 IQEEAKKRGVSPADI
+424 SANSAADWVKDKTGFDPRSVGQWIRGQFSD
-439 IREKMAAN
+439 AN
-447 DKEGESFTNNLLGKV
+447 E
-462 GSWWDAARGALHA
+462 
-475 GNEGVLPSRGLIGR
+475 
-489 SSTPRGIRNN
+489 PRGIRNN

-507 GQNGATLEDHATPR
+507 GQNGATLEEHATPR

-588 GDSLNIQDPKVLA
+588 GDSLNIQDPQVLA

-623 KAAQSTLTTNDN
+623 KAAQSAVGAGG
-635 RTSNTS
+635 SNS
-641 SNNPVYNITVQGG
+641 SVFNINVQGG
-654 GDPHETARLT
+654 GDPRETARLT

>member
-39 MGAAVEAAALTVV
+39 MGAAVEAAALTIV
-52 GFTTKIANSLDRLY
+52 GFTTKIASSLDRLY

-96 NGTLDNMARFL
+96 NGTLDNLARFL

-205 MRGLANLFG
+205 MRGLTSLFG

-220 GGNLAGGLAGN
+220 GGNLAGGLADN
-231 LESFRKNILLNF
+231 LERLRKNILLNF

-277 LMRWW
+277 LIKWW
-282 DRLDEKTKGL
+282 DKLDSGTQHL
-292 IKVLGG
+292 IQVLGG
-298 LLLAWRVLNSAFLKS
+298 LLVAWRVLNSAFLTS
-313 PIGMITALIAALVLL
+313 PIGIISALAASLVLL
-328 YDDYQTWKEGGDSLI
+328 YDDYKTWKEGGNSLI
-343 DWAKWQP
+343 DWKSWEPGVKKAEKFIDDI
-350 SIEKAIT
+350 SKAI
-357 AIKDVVYWFDK
+357 K
-368 GATAIGGWDKAL
+368 
-380 MAVAAYMGGRWALS
+380 S
-394 MLSAVARVTRGFG
+394 
-407 PLLAAI
+407 
-413 AAVETFRKVTD
+413 
-424 IQEEAKKRGVSPADI
+424 
-439 IREKMAAN
+439 
-447 DKEGESFTNNLLGKV
+447 LGKV
-462 GSWWDAARGALHA
+462 LDDFQAKHKWAADFIQKGALPGEDAVSDAGTKFRTWLKDKTGISINLDEEPEQHA
-475 GNEGVLPSRGLIGR
+475 QSA
-489 SSTPRGIRNN
+489 SAPRGIRNN

-507 GQNGATLEDHATPR
+507 GQNGATLENHATPR

-567 ASENNTQAYINK
+567 ASENNTQGYINK

-588 GDSLNIQDPKVLA
+588 GDSLNIHDPQVLA

-623 KAAQSTLTTNDN
+623 KAAQSTVGAGGG
-635 RTSNTS
+635 
-641 SNNPVYNITVQGG
+641 SNNPVFNIKVQGA
-654 GDPHETARLT
+654 GDPRETARLT
-664 GDAVEGVYRRQ
+664 GNAVEGVYRRQ
-675 TRNMQTQVG
+675 IRNMQSQVG

>member
-52 GFTTKIANSLDRLY
+52 GFTTKIASSLDRLY

-96 NGTLDNMARFL
+96 NGTLDNLARFL

-263 IMTLVYRGVQGVGD
+263 IMTLVYRGVQGAGD

-282 DRLDEKTKGL
+282 DRLDDTTKGL

-298 LLLAWRVLNSAFLKS
+298 LLLAWRMLNSAFLTS
-313 PIGMITALIAALVLL
+313 PIGMVTALIAALVAL
-328 YDDYQTWKEGGDSLI
+328 YDDYQVWKEGGDSLI
-343 DWAKWQP
+343 NWGKWKPEIDAAMKGIKELRDSIFSVGQEIAKLLNIDLKSWSLKGDIADLTKQFGEFGKMMTM
-350 SIEKAIT
+350 IGDLINAL
-357 AIKDVVYWFDK
+357 KDGNWSEV
-368 GATAIGGWDKAL
+368 GRLGKAL
-380 MAVAAYMGGRWALS
+380 LSQGRENPDALP
-394 MLSAVARVTRGFG
+394 A
-407 PLLAAI
+407 
-413 AAVETFRKVTD
+413 VTD
-424 IQEEAKKRGVSPADI
+424 SANSAADWVKDKTGFDPRSVGQWIRGQFSG
-439 IREKMAAN
+439 AN
-447 DKEGESFTNNLLGKV
+447 E
-462 GSWWDAARGALHA
+462 
-475 GNEGVLPSRGLIGR
+475 
-489 SSTPRGIRNN
+489 PRGIRNN

-588 GDSLNIQDPKVLA
+588 GDSLNIQDPQVLA

-623 KAAQSTLTTNDN
+623 KAAQSAVGAGG
-635 RTSNTS
+635 SNS
-641 SNNPVYNITVQGG
+641 SVFNINVQGG
-654 GDPHETARLT
+654 GDPRETARLT

>member
-52 GFTTKIANSLDRLY
+52 GFTTKIASSLDRLY

-96 NGTLDNMARFL
+96 NGTLDNLARFL

-263 IMTLVYRGVQGVGD
+263 IMTLVYRGVQGAGD

-282 DRLDEKTKGL
+282 DRLDDTTKGL

-298 LLLAWRVLNSAFLKS
+298 LLLAWRMLNSAFITS
-313 PIGMITALIAALVLL
+313 PIGMVTALIAALVAL
-328 YDDYQTWKEGGDSLI
+328 YDDYQVWKEGGDSLI
-343 DWAKWQP
+343 NWGKWKPEIDAAMKGIKELRDSIFSVGQEIAKLLNIDLKSWSLKGDIADLTKQFGEFGKMMTM
-350 SIEKAIT
+350 IGDLINAL
-357 AIKDVVYWFDK
+357 KDGNWSEV
-368 GATAIGGWDKAL
+368 
-380 MAVAAYMGGRWALS
+380 GR
-394 MLSAVARVTRGFG
+394 
-407 PLLAAI
+407 
-413 AAVETFRKVTD
+413 
-424 IQEEAKKRGVSPADI
+424 
-439 IREKMAAN
+439 
-447 DKEGESFTNNLLGKV
+447 LGKV
-462 GSWWDAARGALHA
+462 LLSQGQGNPDALPAVTDSANSAADWVKDKTGFDPRSVGQWIRGQFSGA
-475 GNEGVLPSRGLIGR
+475 NE
-489 SSTPRGIRNN
+489 PRGIRNN

-507 GQNGATLEDHATPR
+507 GQNGATLEEHATPR

-588 GDSLNIQDPKVLA
+588 GDSLNIQDPQVLA

-623 KAAQSTLTTNDN
+623 KAAQSAVGAGG
-635 RTSNTS
+635 SNS
-641 SNNPVYNITVQGG
+641 SVFNINVQGG
-654 GDPHETARLT
+654 GDPRETARLT

>member
-31 GVTMNAIK
+31 GVTMNAVK

-52 GFTTKIANSLDRLY
+52 GFTTKIASSLDRLY

-96 NGTLDNMARFL
+96 NGTLDNLARFL

-205 MRGLANLFG
+205 MRGLVNLFG

-263 IMTLVYRGVQGVGD
+263 IMTLVYRGVQGAGD

-282 DRLDEKTKGL
+282 DRLDDTTKGL

-298 LLLAWRVLNSAFLKS
+298 LLLAWRMLNSAFLTS
-313 PIGMITALIAALVLL
+313 PIGMVTALIAALVAL
-328 YDDYQTWKEGGDSLI
+328 YDDYQVWKEGGDSLI
-343 DWAKWQP
+343 NWGKWKPEIVAAMKGIKELRDSIFSVGQEIAKLLNIDLKSWSLKGDIADLTKQFGEFGKMMKM
-350 SIEKAIT
+350 IGDLINAL
-357 AIKDVVYWFDK
+357 KDGNWSEV
-368 GATAIGGWDKAL
+368 GRLGKAL
-380 MAVAAYMGGRWALS
+380 LSQGQGNPDALP
-394 MLSAVARVTRGFG
+394 A
-407 PLLAAI
+407 
-413 AAVETFRKVTD
+413 VTD
-424 IQEEAKKRGVSPADI
+424 SANSAADWVKDKTGFDPRSVGQWIRGQFSG
-439 IREKMAAN
+439 AN
-447 DKEGESFTNNLLGKV
+447 E
-462 GSWWDAARGALHA
+462 
-475 GNEGVLPSRGLIGR
+475 
-489 SSTPRGIRNN
+489 PRGIRNN

-507 GQNGATLEDHATPR
+507 GQSGATLEDHATPR

-588 GDSLNIQDPKVLA
+588 GDSLNIQDPQVMA

-609 IENGKNPYAPEMVL
+609 IENGKNPYAPDMVL
-623 KAAQSTLTTNDN
+623 KAAQSAVGAGG
-635 RTSNTS
+635 SNS
-641 SNNPVYNITVQGG
+641 SVFNINVQGG
-654 GDPHETARLT
+654 GDPRETARLT

>member
-26 ESVVS
+26 EAVVS
-31 GVTMNAIK
+31 GVTLNVIK
-39 MGAAVEAAALTVV
+39 MGVAVEAAALTVV
-52 GFTTKIANSLDRLY
+52 GFTTKIASGLDKLY

-96 NGTLDNMARFL
+96 NGTLDNLARFL

-116 LRNLGIQTRDAAGN
+116 LRNLGIQTRDANGK

-158 ILGIDESTL
+158 ILGIDENTL

-172 GVKGFTS
+172 GVQGFTS
-179 DYQSML
+179 DYQGML

-205 MRGLANLFG
+205 MRGLTSLFG

-263 IMTLVYRGVQGVGD
+263 IMRLVYRGIQGVGD
-277 LMRWW
+277 LMKWW
-282 DRLDEKTKGL
+282 GKLDDSTKNL
-292 IKVLGG
+292 IKLFGG
-298 LLLAWRVLNSAFLKS
+298 LLVAWRILNSAFVKS
-313 PIGMITALIAALVLL
+313 PIGMISALVATLILL
-328 YDDYQTWKEGGDSLI
+328 YDDYRTWKEGGDSLI

-350 SIEKAIT
+350 SIDKAIV
-357 AIKDVVYWFDK
+357 AIKDIVSWFDK
-368 GATAIGGWDKAL
+368 GAAAIGGWQTAL
-380 MAVAAYMGGRWALS
+380 EIFAGFMAVTWAARMIKAIGSVTSSVGGLSGALK
-394 MLSAVARVTRGFG
+394 G
-407 PLLAAI
+407 
-413 AAVETFRKVTD
+413 
-424 IQEEAKKRGVSPADI
+424 
-439 IREKMAAN
+439 
-447 DKEGESFTNNLLGKV
+447 LGKV
-462 GSWWDAARGALHA
+462 GTIGALLAIEEHIAKPLEEKYSWLKNNPVANFLNKLPGSDTVDEWGKKILPWRRDEPEQHA
-475 GNEGVLPSRGLIGR
+475 QSA
-489 SSTPRGIRNN
+489 SAPRGIRNN

-507 GQNGATLEDHATPR
+507 GQNGAALENHATPR
-521 FARFNSAFEGFAAL
+521 FARFNSAFEGFSAL

-548 AAGYQKLQSVED
+548 AAGYQKLQSVEA

-567 ASENNTQAYINK
+567 ASENNTQGYIDK

-588 GDSLNIQDPKVLA
+588 GDSLNIHDPQVLA

-623 KAAQSTLTTNDN
+623 KAAQSTVGA
-635 RTSNTS
+635 SGGA
-641 SNNPVYNITVQGG
+641 NNPVFNINVQGG
-654 GDPHETARLT
+654 GDPRETARLT

-675 TRNMQTQVG
+675 TRNLQTQVG

>member
-26 ESVVS
+26 EAVVS
-31 GVTMNAIK
+31 GVTLNVIK
-39 MGAAVEAAALTVV
+39 MGVAVEAAALTVV
-52 GFTTKIANSLDRLY
+52 GFTTKIASGLDKLY

-96 NGTLDNMARFL
+96 NGTLDNLARFL

-116 LRNLGIQTRDAAGN
+116 LRNLGIQTRDANGK

-158 ILGIDESTL
+158 ILGIDDNTL

-172 GVKGFTS
+172 GVQGFTA

-205 MRGLANLFG
+205 MRGLTSLFG

-263 IMTLVYRGVQGVGD
+263 IMTLVYRGVQGAGD
-277 LMRWW
+277 LMKWW
-282 DRLDEKTKGL
+282 DKLDDKTKGL

-298 LLLAWRVLNSAFLKS
+298 LLVAWRLLNSAFLTS
-313 PIGMITALIAALVLL
+313 PIGIITALIAALVLL

-350 SIEKAIT
+350 DIEKAKQAMLWIRDK
-357 AIKDVVYWFDK
+357 ILDLKDAV
-368 GATAIGGWDKAL
+368 GGWQTAL
-380 MAVAAYMGGRWALS
+380 EIFAGFMAVTWAARMIK
-394 MLSAVARVTRGFG
+394 
-407 PLLAAI
+407 AI
-413 AAVETFRKVTD
+413 ASVTSSVGGLSG
-424 IQEEAKKRGVSPADI
+424 ALKG
-439 IREKMAAN
+439 
-447 DKEGESFTNNLLGKV
+447 LGKV
-462 GSWWDAARGALHA
+462 GTIGALLAIEEHIAKPLEEKYSWLKNNPVANFLNKLPGSDTVDEWGKKILPWRRDEPEQHA
-475 GNEGVLPSRGLIGR
+475 QSA
-489 SSTPRGIRNN
+489 SAPRGIRNN

-507 GQNGATLEDHATPR
+507 GQNGAALENHATPR

-535 GKQIKAY
+535 GKQIKTY

-548 AAGYQKLQSVED
+548 AAGYQKLQSVEA

-567 ASENNTQAYINK
+567 ASENNTQGYINK

-588 GDSLNIQDPKVLA
+588 GDSLNIHDPQVLA

-623 KAAQSTLTTNDN
+623 KAAQSTVGASGG
-635 RTSNTS
+635 TSN
-641 SNNPVYNITVQGG
+641 PVFNISVQGG
-654 GDPHETARLT
+654 GDPRETARLT
-664 GDAVEGVYRRQ
+664 GNAVEGVYRRQ
-675 TRNMQTQVG
+675 TRNLQTQVG

>member
-52 GFTTKIANSLDRLY
+52 GFTTKIASGLDRLY

-96 NGTLDNMARFL
+96 NGTLDNLARFL

-205 MRGLANLFG
+205 MRGLTNLFG

-263 IMTLVYRGVQGVGD
+263 IMTLVYRGVQGAGD

-282 DRLDEKTKGL
+282 NRLDDTTKGL

-298 LLLAWRVLNSAFLKS
+298 LLLAWRMLNSAFLTS
-313 PIGMITALIAALVLL
+313 PIGMVTALIAALVAL
-328 YDDYQTWKEGGDSLI
+328 YDDYQVWKEGGDSLI
-343 DWAKWQP
+343 NWGKWKPEIDAAMKGMKELRDSIFSVGQEIAKLLNIDLKSWSLKGDIADLTKQFGEFGKMMTM
-350 SIEKAIT
+350 IGDLINAL
-357 AIKDVVYWFDK
+357 KDGNWSEV
-368 GATAIGGWDKAL
+368 GRLGKAL
-380 MAVAAYMGGRWALS
+380 LSQGKGNPDALP
-394 MLSAVARVTRGFG
+394 A
-407 PLLAAI
+407 
-413 AAVETFRKVTD
+413 VTD
-424 IQEEAKKRGVSPADI
+424 SANSAADWVKDKTGFDPRSVGQWIRGQFSG
-439 IREKMAAN
+439 AN
-447 DKEGESFTNNLLGKV
+447 E
-462 GSWWDAARGALHA
+462 
-475 GNEGVLPSRGLIGR
+475 
-489 SSTPRGIRNN
+489 PRGIRNN

-588 GDSLNIQDPKVLA
+588 GDSLNIQDPQVLA

-623 KAAQSTLTTNDN
+623 KAAQSAVGAGG
-635 RTSNTS
+635 SNS
-641 SNNPVYNITVQGG
+641 SVFNINVQGG
-654 GDPHETARLT
+654 GDPRETARLT

>member
-52 GFTTKIANSLDRLY
+52 GFTTKIASSLDRLY

-96 NGTLDNMARFL
+96 NGTLDNLARFL

-179 DYQSML
+179 DYQIML

-263 IMTLVYRGVQGVGD
+263 IMTLVYRGVQGAGD

-282 DRLDEKTKGL
+282 DRLDDTTKGL

-298 LLLAWRVLNSAFLKS
+298 LLLAWRMLNSAFLTS
-313 PIGMITALIAALVLL
+313 PIGMVTALIAALVAL
-328 YDDYQTWKEGGDSLI
+328 YDDYQVWKEGGDSLI
-343 DWAKWQP
+343 NWGKWKPEIDAAMKGMKELRDSIFSVGQEIAKLLNINLKSW
-350 SIEKAIT
+350 SLKGDIADIT
-357 AIKDVVYWFDK
+357 KQFGEFGKMMTMIGDLINALKDGNWSEV
-368 GATAIGGWDKAL
+368 GRLGKAL
-380 MAVAAYMGGRWALS
+380 LSQGQGNPDALP
-394 MLSAVARVTRGFG
+394 A
-407 PLLAAI
+407 
-413 AAVETFRKVTD
+413 VTD
-424 IQEEAKKRGVSPADI
+424 SANSAADWVKDKTGFDPRSVGQWIRGQFSG
-439 IREKMAAN
+439 AN
-447 DKEGESFTNNLLGKV
+447 E
-462 GSWWDAARGALHA
+462 
-475 GNEGVLPSRGLIGR
+475 
-489 SSTPRGIRNN
+489 PRGIRNN

-588 GDSLNIQDPKVLA
+588 GDSLNIQDPQVLA
-601 TLMNGITQ
+601 TLMNGVTQ

-623 KAAQSTLTTNDN
+623 KAAQSVVGAGG
-635 RTSNTS
+635 SNGS
-641 SNNPVYNITVQGG
+641 VFNINVQGG
-654 GDPHETARLT
+654 GDPRETARLT

>member
-31 GVTMNAIK
+31 GVTMNAVK

-52 GFTTKIANSLDRLY
+52 GFTTKIASSLDRLY

-96 NGTLDNMARFL
+96 NGTLDNLARFL

-116 LRNLGIQTRDAAGN
+116 LRNLGVQTRDAAGN

-263 IMTLVYRGVQGVGD
+263 IMKLVYRGVQGAGD

-282 DRLDEKTKGL
+282 DRLDDTTKGL

-298 LLLAWRVLNSAFLKS
+298 LLLAWRMLNSAFLTS
-313 PIGMITALIAALVLL
+313 PIGMVTALIAALVGL
-328 YDDYQTWKEGGDSLI
+328 YDDYQVWKEGGDSLI
-343 DWAKWQP
+343 NWGKWKPEIDAAMKGIKELRDSIFSVGQEIAKLLNIDLKSWSLKGDIADLTKQFGEFGKMMTM
-350 SIEKAIT
+350 IGDLINAL
-357 AIKDVVYWFDK
+357 KDGNWSEV
-368 GATAIGGWDKAL
+368 GRLGKAL
-380 MAVAAYMGGRWALS
+380 LSQGKGNPDALP
-394 MLSAVARVTRGFG
+394 A
-407 PLLAAI
+407 
-413 AAVETFRKVTD
+413 VTD
-424 IQEEAKKRGVSPADI
+424 SANSAAEWVKDKTGFDPRSVGQWIRGQFS
-439 IREKMAAN
+439 
-447 DKEGESFTNNLLGKV
+447 G
-462 GSWWDAARGALHA
+462 
-475 GNEGVLPSRGLIGR
+475 GNE
-489 SSTPRGIRNN
+489 PRGIRNN

-588 GDSLNIQDPKVLA
+588 GDSLNIQDPQVLA

-623 KAAQSTLTTNDN
+623 KAAQSAVGAGG
-635 RTSNTS
+635 SNS
-641 SNNPVYNITVQGG
+641 SVFNINVQGG
-654 GDPHETARLT
+654 GDPRETARLT

>member
-52 GFTTKIANSLDRLY
+52 GFTTKIASSLDRLY

-96 NGTLDNMARFL
+96 NGTLDNLARFL

-282 DRLDEKTKGL
+282 DRLDDTTKGL

-298 LLLAWRVLNSAFLKS
+298 LLLAWRMLNSAFLTS
-313 PIGMITALIAALVLL
+313 PIGMVTALIAALVAL
-328 YDDYQTWKEGGDSLI
+328 YDDYQVWKEGGDSLI
-343 DWAKWQP
+343 NWGKWKP
-350 SIEKAIT
+350 EIDAAMKGIKELRDSIFSVGQEIARLLNIDLKSWSLKGDIADLTKQFGEFGKMMKMIGDLIN
-357 AIKDVVYWFDK
+357 ALKDGNWSEV
-368 GATAIGGWDKAL
+368 GRLGKAL
-380 MAVAAYMGGRWALS
+380 LSQGQGNPDALP
-394 MLSAVARVTRGFG
+394 A
-407 PLLAAI
+407 
-413 AAVETFRKVTD
+413 VTD
-424 IQEEAKKRGVSPADI
+424 SANSAADWVKDKTGFDPRSVGQWIRGQFSG
-439 IREKMAAN
+439 AN
-447 DKEGESFTNNLLGKV
+447 E
-462 GSWWDAARGALHA
+462 
-475 GNEGVLPSRGLIGR
+475 
-489 SSTPRGIRNN
+489 PRGIRNN

-507 GQNGATLEDHATPR
+507 GQSGATLEDHATPR

-588 GDSLNIQDPKVLA
+588 GDSLNIQDPQVLA

-609 IENGKNPYAPEMVL
+609 IENGKNPYAPDMVL
-623 KAAQSTLTTNDN
+623 KAAQSAVGAGG
-635 RTSNTS
+635 SNS
-641 SNNPVYNITVQGG
+641 SVFNINVQGG
-654 GDPHETARLT
+654 GDPRETARLT

>member
-52 GFTTKIANSLDRLY
+52 GFTTKIASSLDRLY

-96 NGTLDNMARFL
+96 NGTLDNLARFL

-263 IMTLVYRGVQGVGD
+263 IMTLVYRGVQGAGD

-282 DRLDEKTKGL
+282 DRLDDTTKGL

-298 LLLAWRVLNSAFLKS
+298 LLLAWRMLNSAFLTS
-313 PIGMITALIAALVLL
+313 PIGMVTALIAALVAL
-328 YDDYQTWKEGGDSLI
+328 YDDYQVWKEGGDSLI
-343 DWAKWQP
+343 NWGKWKPEIDAAMKGMKELRDSIFSVGQEIAKLLNIDLKSWSLKGDIADLTKQFGEFGKMMTM
-350 SIEKAIT
+350 IGDLINAL
-357 AIKDVVYWFDK
+357 KDGNWSEV
-368 GATAIGGWDKAL
+368 GRLGKAL
-380 MAVAAYMGGRWALS
+380 LSQGQGNPDALP
-394 MLSAVARVTRGFG
+394 A
-407 PLLAAI
+407 
-413 AAVETFRKVTD
+413 VTD
-424 IQEEAKKRGVSPADI
+424 SANSAADWVKDKTGFDPRSVGQWIRGQFSG
-439 IREKMAAN
+439 AN
-447 DKEGESFTNNLLGKV
+447 E
-462 GSWWDAARGALHA
+462 
-475 GNEGVLPSRGLIGR
+475 
-489 SSTPRGIRNN
+489 PRGIRNN

-588 GDSLNIQDPKVLA
+588 GDSLNIQDPQVLA

-623 KAAQSTLTTNDN
+623 KAAQSAVGAGG
-635 RTSNTS
+635 SNS
-641 SNNPVYNITVQGG
+641 SVFNINVQGG
-654 GDPHETARLT
+654 GDPRETARLT

>member
-80 AIGYAFSQ
+80 TIGYAFSQ

-96 NGTLDNMARFL
+96 NGTLDNLARFL

-263 IMTLVYRGVQGVGD
+263 IMTLVYRGAQGAGD

-282 DRLDEKTKGL
+282 DRLDDTTKGL

-298 LLLAWRVLNSAFLKS
+298 LLLAWRMLNSAFLTS
-313 PIGMITALIAALVLL
+313 PIGMVTALIAALVAL
-328 YDDYQTWKEGGDSLI
+328 YDDYQVWKEGGDSLI
-343 DWAKWQP
+343 NWGKWKPEIDAAMKGIKELRDSIFSVGQEIAKLLNIDLKSWSLKGDIADLTKQFGEFGKMMTM
-350 SIEKAIT
+350 IGDLINAL
-357 AIKDVVYWFDK
+357 KDGNWSEV
-368 GATAIGGWDKAL
+368 GRLGKAL
-380 MAVAAYMGGRWALS
+380 LSQGQGNPDALP
-394 MLSAVARVTRGFG
+394 A
-407 PLLAAI
+407 
-413 AAVETFRKVTD
+413 VTD
-424 IQEEAKKRGVSPADI
+424 SANSAAEWVKDKTGFDPRSVGQWIRGQFS
-439 IREKMAAN
+439 
-447 DKEGESFTNNLLGKV
+447 G
-462 GSWWDAARGALHA
+462 
-475 GNEGVLPSRGLIGR
+475 GNE
-489 SSTPRGIRNN
+489 PRGIRNN

-588 GDSLNIQDPKVLA
+588 GDSLNIQDPQVLA

-623 KAAQSTLTTNDN
+623 KAAQSAVGAGG
-635 RTSNTS
+635 SNS
-641 SNNPVYNITVQGG
+641 SVFNINVQGG
-654 GDPHETARLT
+654 GDPRETARLT

>member
-298 LLLAWRVLNSAFLKS
+298 LLLAWRVLNSAFLTS
-313 PIGMITALIAALVLL
+313 PIGMVTALIAALVAL
-328 YDDYQTWKEGGDSLI
+328 YDDYQVWKEGGDSLI
-343 DWAKWQP
+343 NWGKWKPEIDAAMKGIKELRDSIFSVGQEIAKLLNIDLKSWSLKGDIADLTKQFG
-350 SIEKAIT
+350 EFGKMIT
-357 AIKDVVYWFDK
+357 MIGDLINALKDGNWSEV
-368 GATAIGGWDKAL
+368 GRLGKAL
-380 MAVAAYMGGRWALS
+380 LSQGRENPDALP
-394 MLSAVARVTRGFG
+394 A
-407 PLLAAI
+407 
-413 AAVETFRKVTD
+413 VTD
-424 IQEEAKKRGVSPADI
+424 SANSAADWVKDKTGFDPRSVGQWIRGQFSG
-439 IREKMAAN
+439 AN
-447 DKEGESFTNNLLGKV
+447 E
-462 GSWWDAARGALHA
+462 
-475 GNEGVLPSRGLIGR
+475 
-489 SSTPRGIRNN
+489 PRGIRNN

-507 GQNGATLEDHATPR
+507 GQNGATLEEHATPR

>member
-15 FDIDEAGGRKF
+15 FDIDEAGSRKF
-26 ESVVS
+26 EAVVS
-31 GVTMNAIK
+31 GVTLNVIK
-39 MGAAVEAAALTVV
+39 MGVAVEAAALTVV
-52 GFTTKIANSLDRLY
+52 SFTTKIASGLDKLY

-88 AGGSVEGF
+88 AGGSVEGL
-96 NGTLDNMARFL
+96 NGTLDNLARFL

-116 LRNLGIQTRDAAGN
+116 LRNLGIQTRDANGN

-158 ILGIDESTL
+158 ILGIDENTL

-172 GVKGFTS
+172 GVQGFTS
-179 DYQSML
+179 DYQGML

-205 MRGLANLFG
+205 MRGLTSLFG

-231 LESFRKNILLNF
+231 LESFRKNILFNF

-277 LMRWW
+277 LIKLW
-282 DRLDEKTKGL
+282 DKLDSGTQHL
-292 IKVLGG
+292 IQVLSG
-298 LLLAWRVLNSAFLKS
+298 LLVAWRVLNSAFLTS
-313 PIGMITALIAALVLL
+313 PIGIISALAASLVLL
-328 YDDYQTWKEGGDSLI
+328 YDDFKTWKEGGNSLI
-343 DWAKWQP
+343 DWKSWEPGVKKAEKFIDDI
-350 SIEKAIT
+350 SKAI
-357 AIKDVVYWFDK
+357 K
-368 GATAIGGWDKAL
+368 
-380 MAVAAYMGGRWALS
+380 S
-394 MLSAVARVTRGFG
+394 
-407 PLLAAI
+407 
-413 AAVETFRKVTD
+413 
-424 IQEEAKKRGVSPADI
+424 
-439 IREKMAAN
+439 
-447 DKEGESFTNNLLGKV
+447 LGKTLDDFQAKHKWAADFIQK
-462 GSWWDAARGALHA
+462 GTLPGEDAVSDAGTKFRTWLKDKTGISINLDEEPEQHA
-475 GNEGVLPSRGLIGR
+475 QSA
-489 SSTPRGIRNN
+489 SAPRGIRNN

-507 GQNGATLEDHATPR
+507 GQNGATLEKHATPR

-567 ASENNTQAYINK
+567 ASENNTQGYINK

-588 GDSLNIQDPKVLA
+588 GDSLNIHDPQVLA

-623 KAAQSTLTTNDN
+623 KAAELTTNN
-635 RTSNTS
+635 THTSNAS
-641 SNNPVYNITVQGG
+641 NNNPVFNIHVQGG
-654 GDPHETARLT
+654 GDPRETANLT
-664 GDAVEGVYRRQ
+664 GNAVEGVYRRQ
-675 TRNMQTQVG
+675 TRNLQSQVG